1 MKKFVYTLALALSLC
16 GIANAQKKVATEEIK
31 VKIDLMNVK
40 DDKVMVEVT
49 APAVSTKDITYFIP
63 KIVPGTYSADNYG
76 KFIVDFKAYNKK
88 GKELKVEK
96 GDDNSWKISGAKSL
110 AKVTYWVN
118 DTYDTEGQGIHEIF
132 SPAGTN
138 IAAGENF
145 VINTHGFVGYFDG
158 KGEVPYTVTITHPTT
173 LWGATAMVDTDPSD
187 ESDVFSVSRYP
198 ELVDHPIM
206 YSKPDYTT
214 FTVDGMEILI
224 AVYSSKGVYTAKD
237 LTPEMETMM
246 RAQKKFLGPVNNSKK
261 YAVLIYLSDMAKADA
276 TGFGALEHTTSTT
289 VVMPEAMQIDML
301 KSTLK
306 DVVSH
311 EFFHIVTPLSV
322 HSKEI
327 HYFNFNT
334 PKMSEHLW
342 MYEGVTEYF
351 ANLFQVHQGLIDEDD
366 FYGRIADKIAQSKKF
381 DETMPFTKMSGSIL
395 EQPYKDAYYNVY
407 LKGALIAMCIDI
419 QMRES
424 SNGKRGILDLMHN
437 LSKEYGSNKP
447 FNDADLFAVIT
458 KLTNAEVGNFLN
470 IYVAGTTP
478 IPYEQYFAKV
488 GVTKGKI
495 TKKGSPFLKGQ
506 EIPYVTVNA
515 AQEIVILPNIEGND
529 FMSTMKL
536 KSGDVIVAIN
546 GTKYN
551 LDNIYDMIMG
561 SMSWKNGE
569 PITMTIKRD
578 GKEQTLTGKV
588 KLPVEEVEGYHATD
602 ASKAKLREAWLKG

>member
-1 MKKFVYTLALALSLC
+1 MRKIVYSLALALSLC
-16 GIANAQKKVATEEIK
+16 SFANAQKKGAADDIK
-31 VKIDLMNVK
+31 VKIDLKDVK
-40 DDKVMVEVT
+40 DDKVMVEV
-49 APAVSTKDITYFIP
+49 AVPAVTTNEITYFIP

-76 KFIVDFKAYNKK
+76 KFIEGFKAFDKK

-96 GDDNSWKISGAKSL
+96 ADDNSWKISGAKAL
-110 AKVTYWVN
+110 AKVTYLVN
-118 DTYDTEGQGIHEIF
+118 DTYDTEGNGTHEIF

-145 VINTHGFVGYFDG
+145 VLNTHGFVGYFDG
-158 KGEVPYTVTITHPTT
+158 KGEVPYTVTITHPAT
-173 LWGATAMVDTDPSD
+173 LWGATSMVDMDSSNET
-187 ESDVFSVSRYP
+187 DVFNVARYP

-206 YSKPDYTT
+206 YAKPDYTT

-224 AVYSSKGVYTAKD
+224 AVYSPKGTYKAKD
-237 LTPEMETMM
+237 ITPEMETMM
-246 RAQKKFLGPVNNSKK
+246 RAQKKFLGPINSTKK
-261 YAVLIYLSDMAKADA
+261 YAVLIYLSDMSKADA
-276 TGFGALEHTTSTT
+276 KGFGALEHTTSTT
-289 VVMPEAMQIDML
+289 VVMPEAMPLDQL

-327 HYFNFNT
+327 HFFNYNT

-351 ANLFQVHQGLIDEDD
+351 ANLFQVNQGLISEDE
-366 FYGRIADKIAQSKKF
+366 FFSRIADKIAQSKNF
-381 DETMPFTKMSGSIL
+381 DETMPFTKMSSNIL
-395 EQPYKDAYYNVY
+395 DEPYKGAYYNVY

-424 SNGKRGILDLMHN
+424 SNGQKGILDLMQD

-447 FNDADLFAVIT
+447 FNDADLFATIT
-458 KLTNAEVGNFLN
+458 KLSYPAVGQFLN
-470 IYVAGTTP
+470 TYVAGNTP

-495 TKKGSPFLKGQ
+495 MKTGSPFLKGQ
-506 EIPYVTVNA
+506 ETPYVTVNA

-529 FMSTMKL
+529 FMTAMKL
-536 KSGDVIVAIN
+536 KSGDVILAVN
-546 GTKYN
+546 DTKYN
-551 LDNIYDMIMG
+551 LENIYDLIMS
-561 SMSWKNGE
+561 SMSWKDGDA
-569 PITMTIKRD
+569 ITMKIKRD

-588 KLPVEEVEGYHATD
+588 KLPKEEVEGYHDTD